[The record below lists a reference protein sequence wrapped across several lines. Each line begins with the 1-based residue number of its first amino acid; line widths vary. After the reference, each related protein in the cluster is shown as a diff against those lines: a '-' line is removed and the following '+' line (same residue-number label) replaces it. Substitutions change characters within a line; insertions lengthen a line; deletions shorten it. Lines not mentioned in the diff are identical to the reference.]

1 LFTNK
6 PTHEQTTASQ
16 KYEPGE
22 EDQKVVSDWIEVPTE
37 KSPFTRSQIAAARLE
52 MTILKRL
59 GRDVPAEV
67 SYMASSGYEYSIYL
81 INEAKTV
88 EGKIKAAR
96 FVTSEY
102 EQNNQPVP
110 RQIRNLAE
118 KRLP

>member
-1 LFTNK
+1 MFTKK
-6 PTHEQTTASQ
+6 PTHEQATASQ
-16 KYEPGE
+16 ENEPGE
-22 EDQKVVSDWIEVPTE
+22 ENEEVASDWIEVPTE

-59 GRDVPAEV
+59 DRDVSAEV
-67 SYMASSGYEYSIYL
+67 AYMASFGYEYSIHL

-88 EGKIKAAR
+88 EDKIRAAR

-102 EQNNQPVP
+102 ERNSQPVP